1 MWCNCTER
9 ESHGLEGLGP
19 PGWHDT
25 ASPPLTRASSLF
37 NDQPVSNWPT
47 IIISIISNT
56 TTHQNHHHHHPLYLR
71 FSNHFPTGQP
81 SSSAITWQSFFGCN
95 IVTADFQKGWREYQ
109 SIINQIPALSREA
122 ATKFL
127 SSCKWKWIWFNPI
140 GSEAKRIAIRQSE
153 EKGEHGQ
160 SFEYLKSGCSDT
172 VSFIWILEIAA
183 IPYHLAHCALPVR
196 PPLPHSVPH
205 CSGEIRDRGWVGGL
219 QVSDPPTF
227 LKIASHKFP
236 QDVVTK

>member
-1 MWCNCTER
+1 MWCNCTAR

-37 NDQPVSNWPT
+37 NDQPMSNWPTT
-47 IIISIISNT
+47 IIISIISIISIT
-56 TTHQNHHHHHPLYLR
+56 TTHQNHRHHPLSLK
-71 FSNHFPTGQP
+71 FSNHYPTGQP
-81 SSSAITWQSFFGCN
+81 SSSPLPWQSFCGCN
-95 IVTADFQKGWREYQ
+95 IITAEFQNGRRKY
-109 SIINQIPALSREA
+109 QIPALSWEA

-140 GSEAKRIAIRQSE
+140 GSKAKRIMIRQSE

-160 SFEYLKSGCSDT
+160 SLEYLKSGRSNT

-183 IPYHLAHCALPVR
+183 IPYHLAHCALPAR

-219 QVSDPPTF
+219 QVSDPQTF